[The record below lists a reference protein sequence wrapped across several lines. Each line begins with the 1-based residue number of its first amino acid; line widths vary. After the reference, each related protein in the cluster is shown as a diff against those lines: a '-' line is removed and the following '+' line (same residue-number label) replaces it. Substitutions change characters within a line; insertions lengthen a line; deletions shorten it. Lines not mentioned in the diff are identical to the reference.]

1 MMRALALCLL
11 SAGARAFV
19 WPHASTGGG
28 RGRPASA
35 ASASAPNDD
44 EEGLMVTIA
53 KVRRPLGV
61 ILEEREGGRG
71 VEVLDI
77 DPRGNAAGED
87 VLVGD
92 RVLMVDAAQ
101 CADEGFD
108 AVAGRIGASAGD
120 RVELTLG
127 RRVGTVRIIW
137 PNGVQSGALPGEPL
151 QELALKARYP
161 VKYACTSGSC
171 GTCEHRLRTPGDEIR
186 YTRICV
192 ARVPKG
198 KEVAQILPGD
208 RF

>member
-1 MMRALALCLL
+1 
-11 SAGARAFV
+11 
-19 WPHASTGGG
+19 
-28 RGRPASA
+28 
-35 ASASAPNDD
+35 
-44 EEGLMVTIA
+44 MVTIA
-53 KVRRPLGV
+53 AARRPLGV
-61 ILEEREGGRG
+61 ILEEREDGRG

-77 DPRGNAAGED
+77 DPSGNAAGED

-108 AVAGRIGASAGD
+108 AVAGRIGSSAGD

-151 QELALKARYP
+151 QELATKARYP

-171 GTCEHRLRTPGDEIR
+171 GTCEHRLRTPSDDDSLHAR
-186 YTRICV
+186 LCV

-208 RF
+208 RTWCSHALCVNKLAAIVQREAQGHRAPPPPGGGQEHVHHARDV

>member
-1 MMRALALCLL
+1 
-11 SAGARAFV
+11 
-19 WPHASTGGG
+19 
-28 RGRPASA
+28 
-35 ASASAPNDD
+35 
-44 EEGLMVTIA
+44 MVTIA

-61 ILEEREGGRG
+61 ILEEREDGRG

-77 DPRGNAAGED
+77 DPSGNAAGED

-92 RVLMVDAAQ
+92 RVLMVDAEQ
-101 CADEGFD
+101 CGDEGFD
-108 AVAGRIGASAGD
+108 TVADRIGASAGD

-127 RRVGTVRIIW
+127 RRIGTVRIIW
-137 PNGVQSGALPGEPL
+137 PNGAQSGALPGEPL
-151 QELALKARYP
+151 QELAQKARYP

-171 GTCEHRLRTPGDEIR
+171 GTCEHRLRTPGDDIR

>member
-1 MMRALALCLL
+1 MRALLACCLL
-11 SAGARAFV
+11 ASVQAFLCSRAAQRGAAQRRA
-19 WPHASTGGG
+19 AQ
-28 RGRPASA
+28 RGALRA
-35 ASASAPNDD
+35 AQDD
-44 EEGLMVTIA
+44 EDGLMVTIA
-53 KVRRPLGV
+53 KARRPLGV
-61 ILEEREGGRG
+61 ILEEREDGRG

-77 DPRGNAAGED
+77 DPSGNAAGED

-108 AVAGRIGASAGD
+108 AVAGRIGSSAGD

-151 QELALKARYP
+151 QELATKARYP

-171 GTCEHRLRTPGDEIR
+171 GTCEHRLRTPATIFA
-186 YTRICV
+186 TRAYASRGCRRARRSRDV
-192 ARVPKG
+192 A
-198 KEVAQILPGD
+198 GD

>member
-1 MMRALALCLL
+1 
-11 SAGARAFV
+11 
-19 WPHASTGGG
+19 
-28 RGRPASA
+28 
-35 ASASAPNDD
+35 
-44 EEGLMVTIA
+44 MVTIA
-53 KVRRPLGV
+53 RVRRPLGV
-61 ILEEREGGRG
+61 ILEEREDGRG
-71 VEVLDI
+71 VEVLDF
-77 DPRGNAAGED
+77 DPSGNAAGED

-92 RVLMVDAAQ
+92 RVLMVGSEN
-101 CADEGFD
+101 CAEDDFD
-108 AVAGRIGASAGD
+108 TVAGRIGSSAGD

-137 PNGVQSGALPGEPL
+137 PNGAQSGALPGEPL

-186 YTRICV
+186 YTRLCV

>member
-1 MMRALALCLL
+1 
-11 SAGARAFV
+11 
-19 WPHASTGGG
+19 
-28 RGRPASA
+28 
-35 ASASAPNDD
+35 
-44 EEGLMVTIA
+44 MVTIA
-53 KVRRPLGV
+53 KVRRPLGL
-61 ILEEREGGRG
+61 ILEEREGGCG

-92 RVLMVDAAQ
+92 RVLMVDAQQ
-101 CADEGFD
+101 CGEEGFD
-108 AVAGRIGASAGD
+108 AVAGRIGSSAGD

-151 QELALKARYP
+151 QELAQKARYP

-171 GTCEHRLRTPGDEIR
+171 GTCEHRLRTPGDDIR

>member
-1 MMRALALCLL
+1 MHKSNFR
-11 SAGARAFV
+11 GAPPPRLNHDL
-19 WPHASTGGG
+19 HA
-28 RGRPASA
+28 
-35 ASASAPNDD
+35 
-44 EEGLMVTIA
+44 
-53 KVRRPLGV
+53 
-61 ILEEREGGRG
+61 
-71 VEVLDI
+71 I
-77 DPRGNAAGED
+77 DAT
-87 VLVGD
+87 
-92 RVLMVDAAQ
+92 Q
-101 CADEGFD
+101 
-108 AVAGRIGASAGD
+108 
-120 RVELTLG
+120 VELTLG

-171 GTCEHRLRTPGDEIR
+171 GTCEHRLRTPGDEVR

>member
-1 MMRALALCLL
+1 
-11 SAGARAFV
+11 
-19 WPHASTGGG
+19 
-28 RGRPASA
+28 
-35 ASASAPNDD
+35 
-44 EEGLMVTIA
+44 MVTIA

-77 DPRGNAAGED
+77 DPSGNAAGED

-108 AVAGRIGASAGD
+108 AVAGRIGSSAVD

-151 QELALKARYP
+151 QELARKARYP

-171 GTCEHRLRTPGDEIR
+171 GACEHRLRTPGDEIR